1 MIALDQLTIQVRR
14 LRRLL
19 IVERSLQAMIALLAL
34 AAIFGLI
41 GSALASYIAEFT
53 LLRQWLLAG
62 LAMFSGYTVGWWV
75 FHVVR
80 SRKPVRIARWAQKR
94 VPSLGQHLET
104 AVELAPNIDA
114 NHFSSGLLVAQI
126 KQTNQILQDTKS
138 SSILSFSR
146 LKLPLLAL
154 LVLVVIGLSWLAIT
168 PWSALRGMRTMAGM
182 AVESTPDWLLGP
194 ATSVDSLV
202 FDIHVVINKIGK
214 DGQVVEIPCEESG
227 DISALK
233 DTEIHVFGRLNQPAM
248 VGHLVVSGEDE
259 KRYSLTLGANNS
271 FSVRFPTQ
279 SSSTWHL
286 EVLEVPGVLVSERTR
301 RQIHIISPKPPE
313 IRVTPPEQWALKA
326 GEVAVIPFSV
336 HAESGMAT
344 VDIVYEFPLD
354 RVRTPVKTRI
364 LDSTAQTASGEVTF
378 VLPDY
383 ILEAG
388 GMVDLIIEASDLLV
402 DDQIGR
408 SKAISFILD
417 SPGVRQNAYI
427 IDQQKLMDLLLEML
441 AKTYLDP
448 ENPQVRH
455 LETRIAEAGMFV
467 KRIVDGIKSVPDTW
481 QTIANGIE
489 ALPQVKPENITS
501 ELSKIILMVDESI
514 TTSTASLLSARLANM
529 TRDVTRLRQVGLRE
543 ANDEA
548 MKIIIRTRR
557 SFKYLD
563 NLRREWQASAELH
576 GGMLRFTPANLGNL
590 LAQANEQLTAF
601 EDLILR
607 SDTSR
612 AQRRKALEATHVALN
627 KTIEAFRN
635 VNIPGIMPGLM
646 TAKQENV
653 IPPEV
658 LTNLRLALSLQKE
671 VMDRTAQT
679 AFLMR
684 KRSDDLSVQ
693 KAPDHLRLASLGQ
706 KALEMVERL
715 QQRDNIGD
723 FAQNLLEITGSLSTA
738 VQLLNQGDLKNA
750 ASVVE
755 AALEN
760 TRNSIIDMRSAA
772 EWAEEEKASKSLLS
786 LAIRL
791 SKSYELLREINSELR
806 LWGQA
811 RRAMV
816 TKDDREEASVIL
828 RDQERALSLAT
839 KFSEAL
845 KKSIDSDADEIVVTA
860 FSAKQNME
868 EACERLRETNF
879 VAAEAHQRQAIQDVM
894 RLRRSLERGEI
905 KYQSASTWAEED
917 PIELPEHVQTTSAGG
932 FTDEI
937 RNYSDQQVP
946 ARFEAVVRAYYD
958 SLMRP

>member
-1 MIALDQLTIQVRR
+1 
-14 LRRLL
+14 
-19 IVERSLQAMIALLAL
+19 
-34 AAIFGLI
+34 
-41 GSALASYIAEFT
+41 
-53 LLRQWLLAG
+53 
-62 LAMFSGYTVGWWV
+62 
-75 FHVVR
+75 
-80 SRKPVRIARWAQKR
+80 
-94 VPSLGQHLET
+94 
-104 AVELAPNIDA
+104 
-114 NHFSSGLLVAQI
+114 
-126 KQTNQILQDTKS
+126 
-138 SSILSFSR
+138 
-146 LKLPLLAL
+146 
-154 LVLVVIGLSWLAIT
+154 
-168 PWSALRGMRTMAGM
+168 
-182 AVESTPDWLLGP
+182 
-194 ATSVDSLV
+194 
-202 FDIHVVINKIGK
+202 
-214 DGQVVEIPCEESG
+214 
-227 DISALK
+227 
-233 DTEIHVFGRLNQPAM
+233 
-248 VGHLVVSGEDE
+248 
-259 KRYSLTLGANNS
+259 
-271 FSVRFPTQ
+271 
-279 SSSTWHL
+279 
-286 EVLEVPGVLVSERTR
+286 
-301 RQIHIISPKPPE
+301 
-313 IRVTPPEQWALKA
+313 
-326 GEVAVIPFSV
+326 
-336 HAESGMAT
+336 
-344 VDIVYEFPLD
+344 
-354 RVRTPVKTRI
+354 
-364 LDSTAQTASGEVTF
+364 
-378 VLPDY
+378 
-383 ILEAG
+383 
-388 GMVDLIIEASDLLV
+388 
-402 DDQIGR
+402 
-408 SKAISFILD
+408 
-417 SPGVRQNAYI
+417 
-427 IDQQKLMDLLLEML
+427 
-441 AKTYLDP
+441 
-448 ENPQVRH
+448 
-455 LETRIAEAGMFV
+455 
-467 KRIVDGIKSVPDTW
+467 
-481 QTIANGIE
+481 
-489 ALPQVKPENITS
+489 
-501 ELSKIILMVDESI
+501 
-514 TTSTASLLSARLANM
+514 
-529 TRDVTRLRQVGLRE
+529 
-543 ANDEA
+543 
-548 MKIIIRTRR
+548 
-557 SFKYLD
+557 
-563 NLRREWQASAELH
+563 
-576 GGMLRFTPANLGNL
+576 MLRFTPANLGNL
-590 LAQANEQLTAF
+590 LAQANEELTAF

-612 AQRRKALEATHVALN
+612 AQRRKALEATFVALN

-760 TRNSIIDMRSAA
+760 SRNSIIDMRSAA
-772 EWAEEEKASKSLLS
+772 EWAEDEKASKSLLS

-845 KKSIDSDADEIVVTA
+845 KKSIDSDTDEIVVTA
-860 FSAKQNME
+860 FSAKQNMQ

-894 RLRRSLERGEI
+894 KLRRSLERGEI

>member
-1 MIALDQLTIQVRR
+1 M
-14 LRRLL
+14 
-19 IVERSLQAMIALLAL
+19 
-34 AAIFGLI
+34 
-41 GSALASYIAEFT
+41 
-53 LLRQWLLAG
+53 
-62 LAMFSGYTVGWWV
+62 
-75 FHVVR
+75 
-80 SRKPVRIARWAQKR
+80 
-94 VPSLGQHLET
+94 
-104 AVELAPNIDA
+104 
-114 NHFSSGLLVAQI
+114 
-126 KQTNQILQDTKS
+126 
-138 SSILSFSR
+138 
-146 LKLPLLAL
+146 
-154 LVLVVIGLSWLAIT
+154 
-168 PWSALRGMRTMAGM
+168 
-182 AVESTPDWLLGP
+182 
-194 ATSVDSLV
+194 
-202 FDIHVVINKIGK
+202 
-214 DGQVVEIPCEESG
+214 
-227 DISALK
+227 
-233 DTEIHVFGRLNQPAM
+233 
-248 VGHLVVSGEDE
+248 
-259 KRYSLTLGANNS
+259 
-271 FSVRFPTQ
+271 
-279 SSSTWHL
+279 
-286 EVLEVPGVLVSERTR
+286 
-301 RQIHIISPKPPE
+301 
-313 IRVTPPEQWALKA
+313 
-326 GEVAVIPFSV
+326 
-336 HAESGMAT
+336 
-344 VDIVYEFPLD
+344 
-354 RVRTPVKTRI
+354 
-364 LDSTAQTASGEVTF
+364 
-378 VLPDY
+378 
-383 ILEAG
+383 
-388 GMVDLIIEASDLLV
+388 
-402 DDQIGR
+402 
-408 SKAISFILD
+408 
-417 SPGVRQNAYI
+417 
-427 IDQQKLMDLLLEML
+427 
-441 AKTYLDP
+441 
-448 ENPQVRH
+448 
-455 LETRIAEAGMFV
+455 
-467 KRIVDGIKSVPDTW
+467 
-481 QTIANGIE
+481 
-489 ALPQVKPENITS
+489 
-501 ELSKIILMVDESI
+501 
-514 TTSTASLLSARLANM
+514 
-529 TRDVTRLRQVGLRE
+529 GLRE

-816 TKDDREEASVIL
+816 TKDDREEA
-828 RDQERALSLAT
+828 QLS
-839 KFSEAL
+839 
-845 KKSIDSDADEIVVTA
+845 
-860 FSAKQNME
+860 
-868 EACERLRETNF
+868 
-879 VAAEAHQRQAIQDVM
+879 
-894 RLRRSLERGEI
+894 
-905 KYQSASTWAEED
+905 
-917 PIELPEHVQTTSAGG
+917 
-932 FTDEI
+932 
-937 RNYSDQQVP
+937 
-946 ARFEAVVRAYYD
+946 
-958 SLMRP
+958 